1 VNISS
6 SLVSA
11 SIGGLPFAGSD
22 TNYSAASFSSYEAG
36 AFSGYSNLLGLMANT
51 TTSFQLRGTTSA
63 TSAPTVLTVSITNGT
78 TVAGSITYYTS

>member
-1 VNISS
+1 
-6 SLVSA
+6 
-11 SIGGLPFAGSD
+11 
-22 TNYSAASFSSYEAG
+22 
-36 AFSGYSNLLGLMANT
+36 LMANT